1 MSKRPNI
8 LVIMTDQ
15 QRRDS
20 IGCYGADWVATPNLD
35 RLAAEGTR
43 FTRCTVN
50 NPICTPSRASIM
62 TGRELPGHGVYR
74 LHDVLPDDQILFPE
88 RLRRDGDYRT
98 ALFGKLH
105 VSGRAQEEEQ
115 RHPHDGFE
123 VYEWAIES
131 CVSLDSRF
139 NGYAGWLR
147 DRDPAFLA
155 DLDARGRKVLHHPE
169 PVHFTHW
176 AAERTA
182 AYIRAQAD
190 RNEPFFCMMSI
201 FDPHNP
207 YDGYPEA
214 MAGRV
219 KRGLLP
225 AALPQP
231 QGREPEV
238 VRRERDGGYLGHG
251 FSPKAIEDMRFGYA
265 ASLAFVDQEVG
276 GVLAALEE
284 TGLAGDTLVIYASDH
299 GDSLGD
305 HGLFAKGAALY
316 EHAIGVPM
324 ILRWPGHVPAGA
336 VSEALVQTHDIART
350 CVAAA
355 GVDWPRTPEAFD
367 TGRDLV
373 AVARGSDPGRDFAVT
388 AYRNSGIND
397 QNRYWDPPMKATSVT
412 TPRHKLVAYG
422 SGDAVDVSL
431 FDLDADPLES
441 TDLFGD
447 PALAG
452 TTAELFGHLSGWL
465 QREAGHGGSRGGSR
479 PPAVDR
485 LMDNAL
491 PRT

>member
-74 LHDVLPDDQILFPE
+74 LHDVLPDDQVLFPE
-88 RLRRDGDYRT
+88 RLRSGAGYRT

-105 VSGRAQEEEQ
+105 VSGRAVEEES

-123 VYEWAIES
+123 TYEWAIES

-139 NGYAGWLR
+139 NGYADWLR
-147 DRDPAFLA
+147 ARDPTFLA

-182 AYIRAQAD
+182 DYIRQRAGRQ
-190 RNEPFFCMMSI
+190 EPFFCMMSV

-207 YDGYPEA
+207 YDGYPED
-214 MAGRV
+214 MAAGVDRR
-219 KRGLLP
+219 KLRP
-225 AALPQP
+225 PLPQP
-231 QGREPEV
+231 EGGEPEV
-238 VRRERDGGYLGHG
+238 VRRERAGGYLGQG
-251 FSPKAIEDMRFGYA
+251 FSPEAIEDMRFGYA

-276 GVLAALEE
+276 RVLAALDE
-284 TGLAGDTLVIYASDH
+284 TGLVGETLVIFASDH

-316 EHAIGVPM
+316 EHVIGVPM
-324 ILRWPGHVPAGA
+324 IVRWPGHVPAGA

-355 GVDWPRTPEAFD
+355 GVDWPRTQDAFD

-373 AVARGSDPGRDFAVT
+373 AVAAGTDPGRDFAVT

-397 QNRYWDPPMKATSVT
+397 QNRYWDPPMKATSVST
-412 TPRHKLVAYG
+412 TQHKLVAYG
-422 SGDAVDVSL
+422 SGEIVEFSL
-431 FDLDADPLES
+431 FDCVEDPEES
-441 TDLFGD
+441 TNRFGD
-447 PALAG
+447 PELAG
-452 TTAELFGHLSGWL
+452 ATAELLGHLSGWL
-465 QREAGHGGSRGGSR
+465 QREAGHPGSRGGSR
-479 PPAVDR
+479 PPSIDR
-485 LMDNAL
+485 LMDNSLQKA
-491 PRT
+491 